1 MIDQVSAAN
10 STALVRIFALGLMSA
25 SLFLLGCASS
35 KRSNTAG
42 AGGAG
47 DASPVF
53 ANLPTQKLIVTP
65 ATGLAGKIVKV
76 NMPGRFVVLNF
87 PIGHLPVIDQRM
99 NIYRLGL
106 KVGEVKVTGPQM
118 DDDIVADL
126 ITGEAQAGDDVRDR

>member
-1 MIDQVSAAN
+1 MIDLVSSAN
-10 STALVRIFALGLMSA
+10 FTARMRILALCLMSA
-25 SLFLLGCASS
+25 FLFQLGCAGS
-35 KRSNTAG
+35 KSRMTM
-42 AGGAG
+42 GGAG

-106 KVGEVKVTGPQM
+106 KVGEVRVSGPQM

-126 ITGEAQAGDDVRDR
+126 ITGEAQTGDDVRDR